1 MQVEAARVGLL
12 PSSTLVDSSDRER
25 AMLLDY
31 WYLWVFI
38 GWVVCGLLAFAM
50 DFRDKPALRENIGWA
65 EFWPV
70 ILGPLWLT
78 AKVWEWAT
86 RRGMD

>member
-1 MQVEAARVGLL
+1 
-12 PSSTLVDSSDRER
+12 
-25 AMLLDY
+25 MLLDY
-31 WYLWVFI
+31 
-38 GWVVCGLLAFAM
+38 AFAM

-86 RRGMD
+86 RRGME